1 MAKLV
6 PHDVQFFPS
15 ADELREWFDANHE
28 TADELW
34 LGYWK
39 KGTGRSS
46 VTWTLAVDEALCVG
60 WIDGVLQRIDD
71 ERHAQRFTPRRKGS
85 NWSAINVAK
94 VGRLIDEGRMRPAG
108 LRAFEARTPERTG
121 VYSYEREV
129 EPFTD
134 DELARFRA
142 NATAWAD
149 WERRPPSY
157 RRGATAWVT
166 SAKQAATRERRM
178 DTLIEDSSAGRL
190 IKPMRVARD
199 LNSAQEQPRSAGP
212 DPTSGRGPSAD

>member
-6 PHDVQFFPS
+6 PHDVQYFTSP
-15 ADELREWFDANHE
+15 EGLRDWFDANHE
-28 TADELW
+28 TAGELW

-94 VGRLIDEGRMRPAG
+94 VERLTAEGRMRPSG
-108 LRAFEARTPERTG
+108 LRAFEARTPERTA
-121 VYSYEREV
+121 VYSYEREI
-129 EPFTD
+129 EPMTD
-134 DELARFRA
+134 EELARFRSDES
-142 NATAWAD
+142 AWAD
-149 WERRPPSY
+149 WERRPASY

-166 SAKQAATRERRM
+166 SAKQAATRERRLT
-178 DTLIEDSSAGRL
+178 TLIDDSRAGRVL
-190 IKPMRVARD
+190 RQYRFAR
-199 LNSAQEQPRSAGP
+199 
-212 DPTSGRGPSAD
+212 PTETAP